1 MPHWRPPGWRESGQE
16 ASPPSIYLT
25 RIRSPADCPCADQHR
40 CAWAG
45 IRSSGGAIELTRYR
59 KLLVFTILHSRA
71 VAYLESN
78 LPVDGARH
86 SRKQRI
92 RQEARCGCAGIRGSG
107 GGPSH
112 PMQCREL
119 PVSINSAFQCSIPG
133 SVRSPGRFQDSALKC
148 SMAAPAATRRLR
160 GVPVEQY
167 PVRVGCA
174 TEKVGQW
181 TERPGST
188 HQKRSHFVQLI
199 ASPGALSGQHRI
211 FTDDEHRNERTLHF

>member
-1 MPHWRPPGWRESGQE
+1 MPHWRPPGRRESGQE

-25 RIRSPADCPCADQHR
+25 RISISCRLPLRRSAR

-45 IRSSGGAIELTRYR
+45 IRSSGGATEFTRFPKATR
-59 KLLVFTILHSRA
+59 LHHPAFPCS
-71 VAYLESN
+71 S
-78 LPVDGARH
+78 LPRIQSPRRRCQPVRH
-86 SRKQRI
+86 SRKRRI
-92 RQEARCGCAGIRGSG
+92 RREACCGCAGIRDSG

-160 GVPVEQY
+160 GHPSNDT
-167 PVRVGCA
+167 P
-174 TEKVGQW
+174 
-181 TERPGST
+181 
-188 HQKRSHFVQLI
+188 I
-199 ASPGALSGQHRI
+199 ALARGWKM
-211 FTDDEHRNERTLHF
+211 RNGWRDTG